1 MNWEEKVYVKGAA
14 KVTLDDTVDDAAID
28 TGDVFIIEYKRN
40 GFDNWLFTNKSSQGR
55 NSRSTNRSNRSNR
68 SSNRSRRTDSQPL
81 SNEPLGNGLKGLVN
95 FGNTCYMNATIQCLA
110 HTKELTAKL
119 LSNDVLVNQ

>member
-14 KVTLDDTVDDAAID
+14 KVILDDTVDDAAID

-40 GFDNWLFTNKSSQGR
+40 GFDNWLFTSKSSQGR
-55 NSRSTNRSNRSNR
+55 NSRSTNRSSDR
-68 SSNRSRRTDSQPL
+68 RSRRTDSQPL

-95 FGNTCYMNATIQCLA
+95 FGNTCYMNATI
-110 HTKELTAKL
+110 
-119 LSNDVLVNQ
+119 